1 MSVLSFSQICD
12 AIVLVSAMCIAFTN
26 IYNFFAKPTSKLKKK
41 RTEEIQEQISDTLDE
56 KLPEILLEHDLE
68 TRQKYLSDRQNYL
81 NEIKTEVLTDVK
93 DMLDNIYTL
102 NLEQNESIK
111 TLSQGNKDML
121 RQRIMDIYYTYRDEK
136 KLPIHKK
143 EALDELYKDYKAEG
157 GNSYI
162 DKYYNR
168 MKLWEVYDDENYE
181 D

>member
-1 MSVLSFSQICD
+1 M
-12 AIVLVSAMCIAFTN
+12 VSALCIAITN
-26 IYNFFAKPTSKLKKK
+26 IYNFFAKPTTKLKKK
-41 RTEEIQEQISDTLDE
+41 KTEELNNQISGILDK

-68 TRQKYLSDRQNYL
+68 THQKYLDDKQNCL
-81 NEIKTEVLTDVK
+81 NEIKTAVLTDVK
-93 DMLDNIYTL
+93 DTLDSIYKL

-162 DKYYNR
+162 DKYNNR
-168 MKLWEVYDDENYE
+168 MKLWEVYDDENHE

>member
-1 MSVLSFSQICD
+1 MSFSQFCD
-12 AIVLVSAMCIAFTN
+12 IIILVSALCIAITN

-41 RTEEIQEQISDTLDE
+41 KTEELNNQISGILDE

-68 TRQKYLSDRQNYL
+68 TRQKYL
-81 NEIKTEVLTDVK
+81 NEIKTEVLTDIK
-93 DMLDNIYTL
+93 DTLDSIYKL

-162 DKYYNR
+162 DKYHNR
-168 MKLWEVYDDENYE
+168 MKLWEVYDDENHE

>member
-1 MSVLSFSQICD
+1 MSFSQICD
-12 AIVLVSAMCIAFTN
+12 FIILVSALCIAFTN

-41 RTEEIQEQISDTLDE
+41 KSEELQTQISGTLDE
-56 KLPEILLEHDLE
+56 KLPDILLEHDLE
-68 TRQKYLSDRQNYL
+68 TRQKYLNDRQQYL

-93 DMLDNIYTL
+93 EILDDIYKL

-111 TLSQGNKDML
+111 TLYQGNKDML
-121 RQRIMDIYYTYRDEK
+121 RQRIMDIYYTYREEK
-136 KLPIHKK
+136 RLPIHKK

-168 MKLWEVYDDENYE
+168 MKTWEVYDDENYE

>member
-1 MSVLSFSQICD
+1 MRILSFSQFCD
-12 AIVLVSAMCIAFTN
+12 IIILISALCIAITN

-41 RTEEIQEQISDTLDE
+41 KTEELNNQISDILDE

-68 TRQKYLSDRQNYL
+68 TRQKYLDDKQNCL
-81 NEIKTEVLTDVK
+81 NEIKTAVLTDVK
-93 DMLDNIYTL
+93 DTLDSIYKL

-121 RQRIMDIYYTYRDEK
+121 RQRIMDIYYTYREEK
-136 KLPIHKK
+136 RLPIHKK

-162 DKYYNR
+162 DKYHNR
-168 MKLWEVYDDENYE
+168 MKLWEIYDDENYE

>member
-1 MSVLSFSQICD
+1 MSISQFCD
-12 AIVLVSAMCIAFTN
+12 IIILVSALCIAITN
-26 IYNFFAKPTSKLKKK
+26 IYNFFAKPTTKLKKK
-41 RTEEIQEQISDTLDE
+41 KTEELNNQISDILDK

-68 TRQKYLSDRQNYL
+68 TRQKYLDDKQNCL
-81 NEIKTEVLTDVK
+81 NEIKTAVLTDVK
-93 DMLDNIYTL
+93 DTLDSIYKL

-162 DKYYNR
+162 DKYHNR
-168 MKLWEVYDDENYE
+168 MKTWEIYDDESCE

>member
-1 MSVLSFSQICD
+1 MSFSQICD
-12 AIVLVSAMCIAFTN
+12 IIILVSALCIAFTN

-41 RTEEIQEQISDTLDE
+41 KSEELQTQISDTLDE
-56 KLPEILLEHDLE
+56 KLPDILLEHDLE
-68 TRQKYLSDRQNYL
+68 TRQKYLNDRQQYL

-93 DMLDNIYTL
+93 EILDDIYNL

-121 RQRIMDIYYTYRDEK
+121 RQRIMDIYYTYREEK
-136 KLPIHKK
+136 RLPIHKK
-143 EALDELYKDYKAEG
+143 EALNELYKDYKAEG

-162 DKYYNR
+162 DKYHNR
-168 MKLWEVYDDENYE
+168 MKTWEVYDDENYE

>member
-1 MSVLSFSQICD
+1 MSISQFCD
-12 AIVLVSAMCIAFTN
+12 IIILVSALCIAITN
-26 IYNFFAKPTSKLKKK
+26 IYNFFAKPTTKLKKK
-41 RTEEIQEQISDTLDE
+41 KTEELNNQISNILDE

-68 TRQKYLSDRQNYL
+68 TRQKYLDDKQNCL
-81 NEIKTEVLTDVK
+81 NEIKTAVLTDVK
-93 DMLDNIYTL
+93 DTLDSIYKL

-162 DKYYNR
+162 DKYHNR
-168 MKLWEVYDDENYE
+168 MKTWEIYDDESCE

>member
-93 DMLDNIYTL
+93 DMLDNIYAL
-102 NLEQNESIK
+102 NLEQSESIK

>member
-1 MSVLSFSQICD
+1 MSQFCD
-12 AIVLVSAMCIAFTN
+12 IVILISALCIAITN

-41 RTEEIQEQISDTLDE
+41 KTEEIQNQISETLDE
-56 KLPEILLEHDLE
+56 KLPEILLKRDLE

-93 DMLDNIYTL
+93 DMLDSIYEL

-143 EALDELYKDYKAEG
+143 EALNELYKDYKAEG

-168 MKLWEVYDDENYE
+168 MKTWEVYDDENYE

>member
-1 MSVLSFSQICD
+1 MSISQLCD
-12 AIVLVSAMCIAFTN
+12 IIILISALCIAITN
-26 IYNFFAKPTSKLKKK
+26 IYNFFAKPTTKLKKK
-41 RTEEIQEQISDTLDE
+41 KTEELNNQISDILDE
-56 KLPEILLEHDLE
+56 KLPEILLAHDLE
-68 TRQKYLSDRQNYL
+68 TRQKYLDDKQNCL
-81 NEIKTEVLTDVK
+81 NEIKTAVLTDVK
-93 DMLDNIYTL
+93 DTLDSIYKL

-162 DKYYNR
+162 DKYHNR
-168 MKLWEVYDDENYE
+168 MKTWEIYDDENHE

>member
-1 MSVLSFSQICD
+1 MKILSISQFCD
-12 AIVLVSAMCIAFTN
+12 IIILVSALCIAITN
-26 IYNFFAKPTSKLKKK
+26 IYNFFAKPTTKLKKK
-41 RTEEIQEQISDTLDE
+41 KTEELNNQISNILDE

-68 TRQKYLSDRQNYL
+68 TRQKYLDDKQNCL
-81 NEIKTEVLTDVK
+81 NEIKTAVLTDVK
-93 DMLDNIYTL
+93 DTLDSIYKL

-162 DKYYNR
+162 DKYHNR
-168 MKLWEVYDDENYE
+168 MKTWEIYDDESCE

>member
-1 MSVLSFSQICD
+1 MSISQFCD
-12 AIVLVSAMCIAFTN
+12 IIILVSALCIAITN
-26 IYNFFAKPTSKLKKK
+26 IYNFFAKPTTKLKKK
-41 RTEEIQEQISDTLDE
+41 KTEELNNQISDILDE

-68 TRQKYLSDRQNYL
+68 TRQKYLDDKQNCL
-81 NEIKTEVLTDVK
+81 NEIKTAVLTDVK
-93 DMLDNIYTL
+93 DTLDSIYKL

-162 DKYYNR
+162 DKYHNR
-168 MKLWEVYDDENYE
+168 MKTWEIYDDESCE

>member
-1 MSVLSFSQICD
+1 MRILSISQFCD
-12 AIVLVSAMCIAFTN
+12 IIILVSALCIAITN
-26 IYNFFAKPTSKLKKK
+26 IYNFFAKPTTKLKKK
-41 RTEEIQEQISDTLDE
+41 KTEELNNQISDILDK

-68 TRQKYLSDRQNYL
+68 TRQKYLDDRQNCL
-81 NEIKTEVLTDVK
+81 NEIKTEVLANVK
-93 DMLDNIYTL
+93 DTLDNIYKL

-162 DKYYNR
+162 DKYHNR
-168 MKLWEVYDDENYE
+168 MKTWEIYDDESCE

>member
-1 MSVLSFSQICD
+1 MSFSQICD

-93 DMLDNIYTL
+93 DMLDNIYAL

>member
-1 MSVLSFSQICD
+1 MKILSISQFCD
-12 AIVLVSAMCIAFTN
+12 IIILVSALCIAITN
-26 IYNFFAKPTSKLKKK
+26 IYNFFAKPTTKLKKK
-41 RTEEIQEQISDTLDE
+41 KTEELNNQISDILDK

-68 TRQKYLSDRQNYL
+68 TRQKYLDDRQNCL
-81 NEIKTEVLTDVK
+81 NEIKTAVLTDVK
-93 DMLDNIYTL
+93 DTLDSIYKL

-162 DKYYNR
+162 DKYHNR
-168 MKLWEVYDDENYE
+168 MKTWEIYDDESCE

>member
-1 MSVLSFSQICD
+1 MRILSISQFCD
-12 AIVLVSAMCIAFTN
+12 IIILVSALCIAITN

-41 RTEEIQEQISDTLDE
+41 KTEELQNQISGILDE

-68 TRQKYLSDRQNYL
+68 TRQKYL
-81 NEIKTEVLTDVK
+81 NEIKTEVLTNIK
-93 DMLDNIYTL
+93 DTLDSIYKL

-162 DKYYNR
+162 DKYHNR
-168 MKLWEVYDDENYE
+168 MKTWEIYDDESYE

>member
-1 MSVLSFSQICD
+1 MSQFCD
-12 AIVLVSAMCIAFTN
+12 IVILISALCIAITN

-41 RTEEIQEQISDTLDE
+41 KTEEIQNQISETLDE
-56 KLPEILLEHDLE
+56 KLPEILLERDLE

-93 DMLDNIYTL
+93 DMLDSIYKL

-168 MKLWEVYDDENYE
+168 MKTWEVYDDENYE

>member
-1 MSVLSFSQICD
+1 
-12 AIVLVSAMCIAFTN
+12 MCIAFTN

-41 RTEEIQEQISDTLDE
+41 RSEEIQEQISNTLDE

-93 DMLDNIYTL
+93 DMLDNIYAL

-168 MKLWEVYDDENYE
+168 MKFWEVYDDENYE

>member
-12 AIVLVSAMCIAFTN
+12 AIVLVSAMCVAFTN

-93 DMLDNIYTL
+93 DMLDNIYAL

>member
-1 MSVLSFSQICD
+1 
-12 AIVLVSAMCIAFTN
+12 MCIAFTN

>member
-12 AIVLVSAMCIAFTN
+12 TIVLVSAMCIAFTN

-93 DMLDNIYTL
+93 DMLDSIYKL

-111 TLSQGNKDML
+111 TLFQGNKDML

-143 EALDELYKDYKAEG
+143 EALNELYKDYKAEK

>member
-1 MSVLSFSQICD
+1 MSQFCD
-12 AIVLVSAMCIAFTN
+12 IVILISALCIAITN

-41 RTEEIQEQISDTLDE
+41 KTEEIQNQISETLDE

-93 DMLDNIYTL
+93 DMLDSIYEL

>member
-1 MSVLSFSQICD
+1 MSISQFCD
-12 AIVLVSAMCIAFTN
+12 IIILVSALCIAITN
-26 IYNFFAKPTSKLKKK
+26 IYNFFAKPTTKLKKK
-41 RTEEIQEQISDTLDE
+41 KTEELNNQISDILDK

-68 TRQKYLSDRQNYL
+68 TRQKYLDDRQNCL
-81 NEIKTEVLTDVK
+81 NEIKTEVLANVK
-93 DMLDNIYTL
+93 DTLDNIYKL

-162 DKYYNR
+162 DKYHNR
-168 MKLWEVYDDENYE
+168 MKTWEIYDDESCE

>member
-1 MSVLSFSQICD
+1 MSFSQICD

-93 DMLDNIYTL
+93 DMLDNIYAL

-162 DKYYNR
+162 DKYDNR

>member
-93 DMLDNIYTL
+93 DMLDSIYKL

-111 TLSQGNKDML
+111 TLFQGNKDML

-143 EALDELYKDYKAEG
+143 EALDELYKDYKAEK

>member
-1 MSVLSFSQICD
+1 MKILSISQFCD
-12 AIVLVSAMCIAFTN
+12 IIILVSALCIAITN
-26 IYNFFAKPTSKLKKK
+26 IYNFFAKPTTKLKKK
-41 RTEEIQEQISDTLDE
+41 KIEELNNQISDILDK

-68 TRQKYLSDRQNYL
+68 TRQKYLDDRQNCL
-81 NEIKTEVLTDVK
+81 NEIKTEVLTNVK
-93 DMLDNIYTL
+93 DTLDNIYKL

-136 KLPIHKK
+136 KFPIHKK

-162 DKYYNR
+162 DKYHNR
-168 MKLWEVYDDENYE
+168 MKTWEIYDDESCE

>member
-1 MSVLSFSQICD
+1 MRILSISQFCD
-12 AIVLVSAMCIAFTN
+12 IIILISALCIAITN
-26 IYNFFAKPTSKLKKK
+26 IYNFFAKPTTKLKKK
-41 RTEEIQEQISDTLDE
+41 KTEELNNQISDILDK

-68 TRQKYLSDRQNYL
+68 TRQKHLDDRQNCL
-81 NEIKTEVLTDVK
+81 NEIKTAVLTDVK
-93 DMLDNIYTL
+93 DTLDSIYKL

-162 DKYYNR
+162 DKYHNR
-168 MKLWEVYDDENYE
+168 MKTWEIYDDENHE

>member
-1 MSVLSFSQICD
+1 MRILSISQFCD
-12 AIVLVSAMCIAFTN
+12 IIILVSALCIAITN

-41 RTEEIQEQISDTLDE
+41 KTEELNNQISGILDE

-68 TRQKYLSDRQNYL
+68 TRQKYL
-81 NEIKTEVLTDVK
+81 NEIKTEVLTNIK
-93 DMLDNIYTL
+93 GTLDSIYKL

-121 RQRIMDIYYTYRDEK
+121 RQRIMDIYYTYREEK
-136 KLPIHKK
+136 RLPIHKK

-162 DKYYNR
+162 DKYNNR

>member
-1 MSVLSFSQICD
+1 MSISQFCD
-12 AIVLVSAMCIAFTN
+12 IIILVSALCIAITN
-26 IYNFFAKPTSKLKKK
+26 IYNFFAKPTTKLKKK
-41 RTEEIQEQISDTLDE
+41 KTEELNNQISDILDK

-68 TRQKYLSDRQNYL
+68 TRQKYLDDRQNCL
-81 NEIKTEVLTDVK
+81 NEIKTKVLTNVK
-93 DMLDNIYTL
+93 DTLDNIYKL

-162 DKYYNR
+162 DKYHNR
-168 MKLWEVYDDENYE
+168 MKTWEIYDDESCE

>member
-1 MSVLSFSQICD
+1 MSISQFCD
-12 AIVLVSAMCIAFTN
+12 IIILVSALCIAITN
-26 IYNFFAKPTSKLKKK
+26 IYNFFAKPTTKLKKK
-41 RTEEIQEQISDTLDE
+41 KTEELNNQISDILDK

-68 TRQKYLSDRQNYL
+68 TRQKYLDDRQNCL
-81 NEIKTEVLTDVK
+81 NEIKTAVLTDVK
-93 DMLDNIYTL
+93 DTLDSIYKL

-162 DKYYNR
+162 DKYHNR
-168 MKLWEVYDDENYE
+168 MKTWEIYDDESCE

>member
-1 MSVLSFSQICD
+1 MSISQFCD
-12 AIVLVSAMCIAFTN
+12 IIILVSALCIAITN
-26 IYNFFAKPTSKLKKK
+26 IYNFFAKPTTKLKKK
-41 RTEEIQEQISDTLDE
+41 KTEELNNQISDILDK

-68 TRQKYLSDRQNYL
+68 TRQKYLNDRQNCL
-81 NEIKTEVLTDVK
+81 NEIKTEVLTNVK
-93 DMLDNIYTL
+93 DTLDNIYKL

-162 DKYYNR
+162 DKYHNR
-168 MKLWEVYDDENYE
+168 MKTWEIYDDESCE

>member
-1 MSVLSFSQICD
+1 MRILSISQFCD
-12 AIVLVSAMCIAFTN
+12 IIILVSALCIAITN
-26 IYNFFAKPTSKLKKK
+26 IYNFFAKPTTKLKKK
-41 RTEEIQEQISDTLDE
+41 KIEELNNQISDILDK

-68 TRQKYLSDRQNYL
+68 TRQKYLDDRQNCL
-81 NEIKTEVLTDVK
+81 NEIKTEVLTNVK
-93 DMLDNIYTL
+93 DTLDNIYKL

-136 KLPIHKK
+136 KFPIHKK

-162 DKYYNR
+162 DKYHNR
-168 MKLWEVYDDENYE
+168 MKTWEIYDDESCE

>member
-1 MSVLSFSQICD
+1 MRILSISQFCD
-12 AIVLVSAMCIAFTN
+12 IIILVSALCIAITN
-26 IYNFFAKPTSKLKKK
+26 IYNFFAKPTTKLKKK
-41 RTEEIQEQISDTLDE
+41 KTEELNNQISDILDK

-68 TRQKYLSDRQNYL
+68 TRQKYLDDKQNCL
-81 NEIKTEVLTDVK
+81 NEIKTAVLTDVK
-93 DMLDNIYTL
+93 DTLDSIYKL

-162 DKYYNR
+162 DKYHNR
-168 MKLWEVYDDENYE
+168 MKTWEIYDDESCE

>member
-1 MSVLSFSQICD
+1 MRILSISQFCD
-12 AIVLVSAMCIAFTN
+12 IIILVSALCIAITN
-26 IYNFFAKPTSKLKKK
+26 IYNFFAKPTTKLKKK
-41 RTEEIQEQISDTLDE
+41 KTEELNNQISDILDK

-68 TRQKYLSDRQNYL
+68 TRQKYLDDRQNCL
-81 NEIKTEVLTDVK
+81 NEIKTEVLTNVK
-93 DMLDNIYTL
+93 DTLDNIYKL

-162 DKYYNR
+162 DKYHNR
-168 MKLWEVYDDENYE
+168 MKTWEIYDDESCE

>member
-1 MSVLSFSQICD
+1 MSFSQICD
-12 AIVLVSAMCIAFTN
+12 IIILVSALCIAFTN

-41 RTEEIQEQISDTLDE
+41 KSEELQTQISDTLDE
-56 KLPEILLEHDLE
+56 KLPDILLEHDLE
-68 TRQKYLSDRQNYL
+68 TRQKYLNDRQQYL

-93 DMLDNIYTL
+93 EILDDIYKL

-121 RQRIMDIYYTYRDEK
+121 RQRIMDIYYTYREEK
-136 KLPIHKK
+136 RLPIHKK
-143 EALDELYKDYKAEG
+143 EALNELYKDYKAEG

-168 MKLWEVYDDENYE
+168 MKTWEVYDDENYE

>member
-1 MSVLSFSQICD
+1 MRILSISQFCD
-12 AIVLVSAMCIAFTN
+12 IIILVSALCIAITN
-26 IYNFFAKPTSKLKKK
+26 IYNFFAKPTTKLKKK
-41 RTEEIQEQISDTLDE
+41 KTEELNNQISGILDK

-68 TRQKYLSDRQNYL
+68 TRQKYLDDKQNCL
-81 NEIKTEVLTDVK
+81 NEIKTAVLTDVK
-93 DMLDNIYTL
+93 DTLDSIYKL

-121 RQRIMDIYYTYRDEK
+121 RQRIMDIYYTYREEK
-136 KLPIHKK
+136 RLPIHKK

-162 DKYYNR
+162 DKYNNR
-168 MKLWEVYDDENYE
+168 MKLWEVYDDENHE